1 MVERFFGPVLG
12 HRLLFLALAAAL
24 FFLRLLP
31 INAASEAWPGP
42 DFLLCL
48 VFAWSLRR
56 PDFLPFWLVA
66 LVIFLEDLLLMRPPG
81 LWAALVVVGVEFLR
95 NRTTLTRE
103 LNFGVEWIL
112 VSTVMAALFLANRL
126 IFAFA
131 LLPQTPVSY
140 SLVQLAGTVLFYPA
154 VVALSRLAFGLR
166 KPAMGEVDAIGR
178 RI

>member
-1 MVERFFGPVLG
+1 M
-12 HRLLFLALAAAL
+12 
-24 FFLRLLP
+24 
-31 INAASEAWPGP
+31 
-42 DFLLCL
+42 
-48 VFAWSLRR
+48 
-56 PDFLPFWLVA
+56 
-66 LVIFLEDLLLMRPPG
+66 
-81 LWAALVVVGVEFLR
+81 VVGVEFLR